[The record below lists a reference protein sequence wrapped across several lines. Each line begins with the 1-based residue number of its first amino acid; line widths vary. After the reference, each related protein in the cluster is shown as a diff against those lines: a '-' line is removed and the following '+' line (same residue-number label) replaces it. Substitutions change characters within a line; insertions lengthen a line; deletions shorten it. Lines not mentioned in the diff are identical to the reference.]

1 MAVIGGTGFD
11 ILRLLPRVKHLV
23 LEMKCKPRLPQKE
36 ENQMKRS
43 IMLIIVALALAG
55 CSQSI
60 ARSEFLQHD
69 SMYKNWD
76 HMKFSMFG
84 YRNPTAEDVKEATE
98 QGWWGIDVPYV
109 PGQ

>member
-1 MAVIGGTGFD
+1 MKRVLFLMAMA
-11 ILRLLPRVKHLV
+11 LV
-23 LEMKCKPRLPQKE
+23 LA
-36 ENQMKRS
+36 S
-43 IMLIIVALALAG
+43 

-60 ARSEFLQHD
+60 VQSEYMQHD

-76 HMKFSMFG
+76 HLKFSIFG
-84 YRNPTAEDVKEATE
+84 YDNPTAEDAQMAAE